1 MPIKDNVC
9 SIKELHRAMLKCRK
23 GVLWKDSVANFIHHG
38 LVRCYKLK
46 HSLLNDTYKI
56 SKYIQFQIHE
66 PKTRDIVSTRFVD
79 RVFQRSLCDN
89 YLTHEIQRD
98 FIADN
103 YACQIGKGNDKARLA
118 MIRHLHEHYEQYGT
132 NGYVLKCDIH
142 DYFGSTSHALA
153 KESVEYVIDEWSKKH
168 LHNIIDSFSQGEN
181 KDIGMGLGSQVTQS
195 VQLAVLDPLDKLIKH
210 KAYIKHYIRYMDD
223 FYLIHISKEHL
234 NKCLKSIRRY
244 LKSKGLSLNENKTKI
259 QKITQPIHFLG
270 YSYKL
275 KENGKVAMRVLP
287 KNISKN
293 RRKLKKL
300 VIIKGVSRDEC
311 DKVLQAILA
320 HVRKSNNRSQINKLV
335 RYYKDL
341 WRNKEML
348 KEKTLE
354 ERVADLEKQLKS
366 TTEFACEQTEK
377 GKKVNRGLKDKGFSK
392 GEELAIMRKA
402 VMRLIAKHGDENDSE
417 LAEFVEYYNQVESVK
432 LEVANE
438 ENKL

>member
-1 MPIKDNVC
+1 
-9 SIKELHRAMLKCRK
+9 
-23 GVLWKDSVANFIHHG
+23 
-38 LVRCYKLK
+38 
-46 HSLLNDTYKI
+46 
-56 SKYIQFQIHE
+56 
-66 PKTRDIVSTRFVD
+66 
-79 RVFQRSLCDN
+79 
-89 YLTHEIQRD
+89 
-98 FIADN
+98 
-103 YACQIGKGNDKARLA
+103 
-118 MIRHLHEHYEQYGT
+118 
-132 NGYVLKCDIH
+132 
-142 DYFGSTSHALA
+142 
-153 KESVEYVIDEWSKKH
+153 
-168 LHNIIDSFSQGEN
+168 
-181 KDIGMGLGSQVTQS
+181 
-195 VQLAVLDPLDKLIKH
+195 
-210 KAYIKHYIRYMDD
+210 
-223 FYLIHISKEHL
+223 
-234 NKCLKSIRRY
+234 
-244 LKSKGLSLNENKTKI
+244 
-259 QKITQPIHFLG
+259 
-270 YSYKL
+270 
-275 KENGKVAMRVLP
+275 MRVLP

-402 VMRLIAKHGDENDSE
+402 VMHLIAKHGDENDSE

-438 ENKL
+438 ENRL